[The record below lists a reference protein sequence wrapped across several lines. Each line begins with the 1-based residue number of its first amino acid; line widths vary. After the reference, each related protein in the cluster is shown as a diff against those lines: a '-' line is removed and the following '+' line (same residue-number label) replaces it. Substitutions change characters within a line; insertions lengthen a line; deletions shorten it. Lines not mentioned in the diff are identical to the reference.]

1 MAGEELCENLI
12 TWIQTFNV
20 ESSLSNIDEV
30 SDGVGLSQI
39 LCLIGPNFFK
49 ESWSGRIKKDVGD
62 NWRLKVSNLRKVL
75 EGILDFYS
83 EEIGQE
89 TEHFRLPDLNKIGEH
104 GNPDELGR
112 LLQLVLGCA
121 VNCDHKEEYI
131 NNIMSLEES
140 VQHAVM
146 NAIQELMSNE
156 APVLDSS
163 TGQDEYTETDGKTR
177 RLRDELNKAL
187 ADKEDAL
194 QKCHELDLQVSS
206 ILEEKNTLQSENE
219 LLLSRIDAGDNFEDP
234 STPIGRKHEHLQETV
249 DQLQEELFRLES
261 QKDDFKIKADL
272 LEREL
277 QDVLQKN
284 EQLSALAEEARAL
297 KDEMDILR
305 HSADKVS
312 KYEATIDSYKKKLDD
327 LSDLRKQVKILE
339 DKNTMYMQNTVELE
353 EELKKANS
361 MKAQL
366 DAYKKQV
373 HELHSNVSEETRRA
387 DKHEF
392 EVKRLQEKMAQVQN
406 EKERLQ
412 AERDTLKETN
422 EELTL
427 NQLHGSAMSMEEP
440 GSPRSPDR
448 FGSPGLSDML
458 SPEMREKMIRLQHE
472 NKMLQMKMG
481 ENSGEKAELL
491 QSLLDDANAR
501 KNELESEARISN
513 QKIMTLE
520 AELEEISQR
529 EETKGQSNLITE
541 SPRNRFKDG
550 DVKKLAAENQELR
563 KKLQQHKESLQES
576 ETELQRKRAHI
587 DDIEPLLSDRDD
599 KVANLQEVL
608 QKKDEEMRTMEDRY
622 RKYLEK
628 AKSVIRTLDPKHNT
642 ATSSEVQL
650 LRNQL
655 QEKTKIIEHLEMER
669 EKSKATRDIEEKLIV
684 SAWYNMGVQ
693 KHRKAAEERLSASS
707 SGQSFLSRQRQ
718 ASNRRSSAINS
729 PGAPR

>member
-12 TWIQTFNV
+12 TWVQTFNV

-30 SDGVGLSQI
+30 SNGVGLSQV
-39 LCLIGPNFFK
+39 LCQIGPTFFK
-49 ESWSGRIKKDVGD
+49 DSWSGRIKKDVGD

-75 EGILDFYS
+75 EGILDFYN
-83 EEIGQE
+83 EELGQE
-89 TEHFRLPDLNKIGEH
+89 TSHFRLPDVNKIGER
-104 GNPDELGR
+104 GDPDELGR
-112 LLQLVLGCA
+112 LLQLILGCA

-146 NAIQELMSNE
+146 NAIQELMNNE
-156 APVLDSS
+156 TPVQDSMPE
-163 TGQDEYTETDGKTR
+163 GEDYPDGDSKYR
-177 RLRDELNKAL
+177 RLTEELSKAI
-187 ADKEDAL
+187 AEKEEAL

-206 ILEEKNTLQSENE
+206 VMEEKNTLQAENE
-219 LLLSRIDAGDNFEDP
+219 LLLSRIGSGDSYEDP
-234 STPIGRKHEHLQETV
+234 SKKETSPQKSTPVGRKHEHLQETV
-249 DQLQEELFRLES
+249 DQLQQELFRLES
-261 QKDDFKIKADL
+261 QKDDYKIKADL

-361 MKAQL
+361 VKAQL
-366 DAYKKQV
+366 EAYKKQL
-373 HELHSNVSEETRRA
+373 HELHSKVSEETRRA
-387 DKHEF
+387 DKNEF
-392 EVKRLQEKMAQVQN
+392 EAKRLQEKMTQVQN

-412 AERDTLKETN
+412 AERDTLRETN

-427 NQLHGSAMSMEEP
+427 NQLQGSAMSMEEP
-440 GSPRSPDR
+440 GSPASPG
-448 FGSPGLSDML
+448 GSPGFSEML

-472 NKMLQMKMG
+472 NKMLQMKLG
-481 ENSGEKAELL
+481 ENSDEKVQLL

-501 KNELESEARISN
+501 VNGLESEARISN

-520 AELEEISQR
+520 AELTEMQQR
-529 EETKGQSNLITE
+529 EKSEGHSKLITE
-541 SPRNRFKDG
+541 
-550 DVKKLAAENQELR
+550 NQDLR
-563 KKLQQHKESLQES
+563 RKLQQHKEKLQES

-587 DDIEPLLSDRDD
+587 DDIEPQLSEKGD
-599 KVANLQEVL
+599 KVAMLQEVL
-608 QKKDEEMRTMEDRY
+608 QKKDEEMRTMEERY

-642 ATSSEVQL
+642 ASSSEVQI

-669 EKSKATRDIEEKLIV
+669 EKSKATRDLEEKLIV
-684 SAWYNMGVQ
+684 SAWYNLGVQ
-693 KHRKAAEERLSASS
+693 KHRKAAEDRLSASS

-718 ASNRRSSAINS
+718 ASNRRSSTINS
-729 PGAPR
+729 PAAPR